1 MDKVLATK
9 VIDTA
14 RFYMSGDNC
23 QPFRYRFNI
32 ANQTFHIDYLANQAK
47 HALVYDDSTITISLG
62 MLLEYLK
69 ISLQHHSF
77 DTELSFNFNGFSV
90 FKNQTSVCTVKL
102 TRYKNQ
108 KDHSDLYSSLS
119 NRITN
124 RGIYQSGSFEDVDI
138 NQINHT
144 LTYSRCML
152 LQDTSNKT
160 IGFFASCDCAV
171 WLSKR
176 LGLDIMNSVSF
187 MENPV
192 VGLPWRNLGL
202 RAPEVIPIKLIQLYH
217 GFYDVFK
224 AFGAASLMKMGQRKL
239 WNSAKSALI
248 FTYNE
253 NLNTEQKVIA
263 SMEMAECMLQL
274 TQLGYA
280 FQPSTLSAEM
290 LNVSVKSDNNLIN
303 STAMKHTSLIA
314 ESKIQRETLGI
325 VQAEVQWVLRVGKPI
340 NVMTEKSKTNR
351 LPVSTIL
358 SFGESPP

>member
-1 MDKVLATK
+1 MDQVLATK

-32 ANQTFHIDYLANQAK
+32 ANQTFHIDYLADQAK

-77 DTELSFNFNGFSV
+77 DTELSFNFIDFSV
-90 FKNQTSVCTVKL
+90 FKDQPSVCSVKL
-102 TRYKNQ
+102 IKAKNQ
-108 KDHSDLYSSLS
+108 NDHSHLYSSLS
-119 NRITN
+119 QRITN
-124 RGIYQSGSFEDVDI
+124 RGTYKTGSFDDVEINHI
-138 NQINHT
+138 NQN
-144 LTYSRCML
+144 LTYSRCL
-152 LQDTSNKT
+152 LLHDASNKT
-160 IGFFASCDCAV
+160 LDFFASCDCAV

-187 MENPV
+187 LKNPV

-202 RAPEVIPIKLIQLYH
+202 RIPEVLPIKLIQLH
-217 GFYDVFK
+217 HSFYDLFK
-224 AFGAASLMKMGQRKL
+224 ALGAAFMMKIGQRKL

-253 NLNTEQKVIA
+253 NLSTEQKTIA
-263 SMEMAECMLQL
+263 GMEMAECMLQL
-274 TQLGYA
+274 THIGYA

-290 LNVSVKSDNNLIN
+290 LNVSVKSDTNLIN
-303 STAMKHTSLIA
+303 ATAMKHTHLIV
-314 ESKIQRETLGI
+314 ESESQREILGI
-325 VQAEVQWVLRVGKPI
+325 GQAEVQWVLRLGKPTNI
-340 NVMTEKSKTNR
+340 MNEKSKTNR
-351 LPVSTIL
+351 IAVSKTL
-358 SFGESPP
+358 SFDE

>member
-9 VIDTA
+9 VIDNA

-32 ANQTFHIDYLANQAK
+32 TTQTFHIDYLADQAR

-77 DTELSFNFNGFSV
+77 DIELSFNFNGFSV
-90 FKNQTSVCTVKL
+90 FKNQTSVCKVKL
-102 TRYKNQ
+102 TKYKNQ
-108 KDHSDLYSSLS
+108 KDHSDLYSSLL

-124 RGIYQSGSFEDVDI
+124 RGIYQSGSFDDIDI
-138 NQINHT
+138 NQINQN
-144 LTYSRCML
+144 LTYSQCKL
-152 LQDTSNKT
+152 LQDASNKT
-160 IGFFASCDCAV
+160 LDFFASCDCAV

-187 MENPV
+187 IKNPV
-192 VGLPWRNLGL
+192 TGLPWRNLGL
-202 RAPEVIPIKLIQLYH
+202 SAPEVFPIKLIQLH
-217 GFYDVFK
+217 HSFYDLFK
-224 AFGAASLMKMGQRKL
+224 AIGASLMMKIGQRKL

-248 FTYNE
+248 FTYND
-253 NLNTEQKVIA
+253 NLNTEQKTIA
-263 SMEMAECMLQL
+263 GMEMAECMLQL
-274 TQLGYA
+274 TQKGYA

-290 LNVSVKSDNNLIN
+290 LNVSVKSENNLIN
-303 STAMKHTSLIA
+303 STAMKHTFLIA

-325 VQAEVQWVLRVGKPI
+325 VQAEVQWILRVGKPTNI
-340 NVMTEKSKTNR
+340 MNEKSKTNR
-351 LPVSTIL
+351 LTVSKTL
-358 SFGESPP
+358 SFDE

>member
-32 ANQTFHIDYLANQAK
+32 ATQTFHIDYLADKAK
-47 HALVYDDSTITISLG
+47 HALVYDDYTISLSLG
-62 MLLEYLK
+62 ILLEYLQV
-69 ISLQHHSF
+69 SLQHHSYN
-77 DTELSFNFNGFSV
+77 TKLSFNFINFSV
-90 FKNQTSVCTVKL
+90 FRDQLSVCTVKIAND
-102 TRYKNQ
+102 KNQ
-108 KDHSDLYSSLS
+108 KDYSDLYSALLQ
-119 NRITN
+119 RITN
-124 RGIYQSGSFEDVDI
+124 RGIYQTGSFDDVNV
-138 NQINHT
+138 NQINHK
-144 LTYSRCML
+144 LTYSQCTL

-160 IGFFASCDCAV
+160 IDFFASCDCAV

-202 RAPEVIPIKLIQLYH
+202 RAPEVFPIKLIQLHH
-217 GFYDVFK
+217 GFYDLFK
-224 AFGAASLMKMGQRKL
+224 ALGATFMMKNGQRKL

-253 NLNTEQKVIA
+253 NLNTEQKTIA

-274 TQLGYA
+274 TQIGYA

-290 LNVSVKSDNNLIN
+290 LNVSVKSDKNLIN
-303 STAMKHTSLIA
+303 TTAMKHTSLIA
-314 ESKIQRETLGI
+314 ESKIQREILGI
-325 VQAEVQWVLRVGKPI
+325 GQAEVQWILRLGKPI
-340 NVMTEKSKTNR
+340 NIMAEKSKTNR
-351 LPVSTIL
+351 LAVSTIL
-358 SFGESPP
+358 SFDE